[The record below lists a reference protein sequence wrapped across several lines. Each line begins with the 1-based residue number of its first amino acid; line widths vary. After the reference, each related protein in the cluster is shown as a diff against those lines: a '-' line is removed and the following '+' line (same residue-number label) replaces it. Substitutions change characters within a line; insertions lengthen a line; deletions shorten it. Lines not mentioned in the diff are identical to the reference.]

1 VVNVPGTDD
10 WYIVYHR
17 RPLGD
22 ENGDHRQLAIDRMKF
37 NADGTIAPVVMTNEG
52 IAPRPLPAATVK
64 GRRS

>member
-17 RPLGD
+17 RPLHD
-22 ENGDHRQLAIDRMKF
+22 DNGDHRQLAIDRMTF

-52 IAPRPLPAATVK
+52 IAPRPLPAAIEK